1 MKANNKYMGEK
12 FDSSKPSSYII
23 YLDAN
28 KLCGWATSQELPT
41 GGFKWMNDEELKNQ
55 KDIPCILEVDMEYPE
70 NCHDNRNDYPLVGLR
85 ASGELP
91 VSYVLTGNLSVTYH
105 Q

>member
-41 GGFKWMNDEELKNQ
+41 GGFKWMNDEELKN
-55 KDIPCILEVDMEYPE
+55 
-70 NCHDNRNDYPLVGLR
+70 
-85 ASGELP
+85 
-91 VSYVLTGNLSVTYH
+91 
-105 Q
+105 